1 MCVLGGLVLGPETA
15 DGGRRPFEPRF
26 TKKEVDPLVDL
37 ISGKSSDK
45 ASRRFGLNRYIK
57 CLIATSLGA
66 VPAGDV
72 TRKAVRWIALVICIM
87 ILCSCGSQLPFIN
100 KNDASDQRMM
110 LSNPPESIAILPFGN
125 KTEVE
130 DIDDFVR
137 TTLYSHL
144 TPHPYRDIELHDVD
158 RKLKRYNLMN
168 YDKLCN
174 VSAKRLGRI
183 LRADAVVIGEVTEFQ
198 RVYAGIYSQMAVG
211 ASITIW
217 DTRTG
222 KKLWSD
228 EHVTRHHEGGIPL
241 AITDL
246 AMISIRSGLNLTDA
260 EKVKTVDEL
269 SRHLISRVP
278 VPNPYGDGKGSRL
291 VSLKRLT
298 KKQCRTSPKSS
309 TTKLRSLKR
318 ITKGQPQQYR

>member
-1 MCVLGGLVLGPETA
+1 MSNGNALKFVL
-15 DGGRRPFEPRF
+15 RWM
-26 TKKEVDPLVDL
+26 
-37 ISGKSSDK
+37 
-45 ASRRFGLNRYIK
+45 
-57 CLIATSLGA
+57 
-66 VPAGDV
+66 VPA
-72 TRKAVRWIALVICIM
+72 ICIM
-87 ILCSCGSQLPFIN
+87 ILCGCGAKLPFV
-100 KNDASDQRMM
+100 KDSDESAERVM
-110 LSNPPESIAILPFGN
+110 LRNPPKSIAILPFGN

-130 DIDDFVR
+130 DIDEFVR
-137 TTLYSHL
+137 TTFYSHL
-144 TPHPYRDIELHDVD
+144 TPYPYHDIELQDVD
-158 RKLKRYNLMN
+158 RKLKRHHLMN

-183 LRADAVVIGEVTEFQ
+183 LRCDAVVIGEVTEFQ
-198 RVYAGIYSQMAVG
+198 RVYAGIYSQLAIG
-211 ASITIW
+211 ASIRIW

-228 EHVTRHHEGGIPL
+228 EHVIRHHEGGIPL

-278 VPNPYGDGKGSRL
+278 IPNPYGDNKNSKL

-298 KKQCRTSPKSS
+298 KKKNRTPSPNSN

-318 ITKGQPQQYR
+318 ITKGSPQQYR

>member
-1 MCVLGGLVLGPETA
+1 M
-15 DGGRRPFEPRF
+15 
-26 TKKEVDPLVDL
+26 VD
-37 ISGKSSDK
+37 STSARKSDK
-45 ASRRFGLNRYIK
+45 NSRRYRSDRNAKNLKVN
-57 CLIATSLGA
+57 S
-66 VPAGDV
+66 PAGDPMES
-72 TRKAVRWIALVICIM
+72 AVRWIIPLICLM
-87 ILCSCGSQLPFIN
+87 ILCGCGVQLPFI
-100 KNDASDQRMM
+100 KDSDASNQRVM
-110 LSNPPESIAILPFGN
+110 LKNQPKSIAILPFGN

-137 TTLYSHL
+137 TTFYSHL
-144 TPHPYRDIELHDVD
+144 TPHPYRDIELHEVD
-158 RKLKRYNLMN
+158 RKLKRYNLIN

-183 LRADAVVIGEVTEFQ
+183 LRCDAVVIGEVTEFQ
-198 RVYAGIYSQMAVG
+198 RVYAGIYSQMAIG
-211 ASITIW
+211 ASISIW

-241 AITDL
+241 AITDI

-260 EKVKTVDEL
+260 EKIKTVDEL

-278 VPNPYGDGKGSRL
+278 VPGLSGDSRGSKL

-298 KKQCRTSPKSS
+298 KKKSKASPNLN
-309 TTKLRSLKR
+309 TTKFRSLKK
-318 ITKGQPQQYR
+318 ITKGSPQQYR

>member
-1 MCVLGGLVLGPETA
+1 LVSEAGWW
-15 DGGRRPFEPRF
+15 PFDPWF
-26 TKKEVDPLVDL
+26 TEKKEVKLLVDSTSGRK
-37 ISGKSSDK
+37 SGKNSRGDRINRFVK
-45 ASRRFGLNRYIK
+45 YLKVNASNGL
-57 CLIATSLGA
+57 T
-66 VPAGDV
+66 AGD
-72 TRKAVRWIALVICIM
+72 APGIALRWLIPVICLL
-87 ILCSCGSQLPFIN
+87 ILSSCGMQLPFV
-100 KNDASDQRMM
+100 KDNDESGQKVI
-110 LSNPPESIAILPFGN
+110 LSNPPRSIAILPFGN

-130 DIDDFVR
+130 DIDNFVR

-144 TPHPYRDIELHDVD
+144 TPHPYRDIELHEVD

-168 YDKLCN
+168 YEKLRK

-183 LRADAVVIGEVTEFQ
+183 LRSDAVIIGEVTEFQ
-198 RVYAGIYSQMAVG
+198 RVYAGVYSQMAIG
-211 ASITIW
+211 ASISMW

-278 VPNPYGDGKGSRL
+278 VPNPYSDGRGSKL

-298 KKQCRTSPKSS
+298 KKKNATPHNTS
-309 TTKLRSLKR
+309 TTKHRSLKK
-318 ITKGQPQQYR
+318 ITKGSPQQYR

>member
-1 MCVLGGLVLGPETA
+1 
-15 DGGRRPFEPRF
+15 
-26 TKKEVDPLVDL
+26 
-37 ISGKSSDK
+37 
-45 ASRRFGLNRYIK
+45 
-57 CLIATSLGA
+57 
-66 VPAGDV
+66 
-72 TRKAVRWIALVICIM
+72 M
-87 ILCSCGSQLPFIN
+87 I
-100 KNDASDQRMM
+100 

-130 DIDDFVR
+130 DIEDFVR

-183 LRADAVVIGEVTEFQ
+183 LGCDAVVIGEVTEFQ
-198 RVYAGIYSQMAVG
+198 RVYAGIYSQMAIGV
-211 ASITIW
+211 SIRIW

-222 KKLWSD
+222 KKLWS
-228 EHVTRHHEGGIPL
+228 
-241 AITDL
+241 
-246 AMISIRSGLNLTDA
+246 
-260 EKVKTVDEL
+260 DEL

-278 VPNPYGDGKGSRL
+278 VPNPSRDGKGSKL

-298 KKQCRTSPKSS
+298 KKKNKTSHNTS

-318 ITKGQPQQYR
+318 ITKGSPQQYR